1 MKTKIKIKNGFKKEY
16 VQYPDSGQ
24 WILLFTLDDGQKI
37 TISELAKKINS
48 TIPCARSRL
57 NKSSDPKVIFNPN
70 FRARKKPKNFVAREF
85 LLDSHKWYT
94 DPLVKLM
101 LK

>member
-1 MKTKIKIKNGFKKEY
+1 MKTKIKNGQEY
-16 VQYPDSGQ
+16 TLLSNRKQ
-24 WILLFTLDDGQKI
+24 WVMLFTLSDGQKI
-37 TISELAKKINS
+37 TISELALKINA

-85 LLDSHKWYT
+85 LLDPNTWYK